1 MPALTL
7 KFKEKVIKEYRLEKG
22 DTLTIGRKENNDV
35 VIENLAV
42 SGNHAK
48 IDAVG
53 DGFLLTDLQSKNGT
67 FVDEQLITSHYM
79 KHKDVIM
86 IGKHSFVFTYDEG
99 EKQPD
104 NQKLAD
110 MDKTM
115 VMDTDQHR
123 AMLAKTSSGMDSK
136 ALNGQPIAVLSYLSG
151 GEGEIEL
158 TKKLT
163 KLGKASNNDIVVKGL
178 TVGKTSATIS
188 IRPKGYYLSYV
199 GGIAKPK
206 INGKPEKDSVKL
218 EEFDTIEIGSIK
230 MQFLY
235 KG

>member
-22 DTLTIGRKENNDV
+22 DTLTIGRKEDNDV

-67 FVDEQLITSHYM
+67 FVDEQLVTSHYM

-104 NQKLAD
+104 NQKPAY

-136 ALNGQPIAVLSYLSG
+136 ALNGQQIAVLSYLSG

-163 KLGKASNNDIVVKGL
+163 KLGKASDSDIVVKGF
-178 TVGKTSATIS
+178 TVGKTAATIS
-188 IRPKGYYLSYV
+188 IRPKGHYLSYV

-235 KG
+235 KS

>member
-163 KLGKASNNDIVVKGL
+163 KLGKASNSDIVVKGL

>member
-1 MPALTL
+1 MPSLTL
-7 KFKEKVIKEYRLEKG
+7 KFKEKVIKEYRLDKG
-22 DTLTIGRKENNDV
+22 DTLTIGRKEDNDV

-67 FVDEQLITSHYM
+67 FVDEQLITSHYL

-99 EKQPD
+99 EKQPE

-123 AMLAKTSSGMDSK
+123 AMLAKTSSGMDPK
-136 ALNGQPIAVLSYLSG
+136 TLKGQSIAVLSYLSG

-158 TKKLT
+158 TK
-163 KLGKASNNDIVVKGL
+163 N
-178 TVGKTSATIS
+178 
-188 IRPKGYYLSYV
+188 
-199 GGIAKPK
+199 
-206 INGKPEKDSVKL
+206 
-218 EEFDTIEIGSIK
+218 
-230 MQFLY
+230 
-235 KG
+235 